1 MTNILLVE
9 DDRVIIENLSAVLK
23 AEGLSGACGSRAEGG
38 SGSASGG
45 KV

>member
-23 AEGLSGACGSRAEGG
+23 AEVLLPTSPHN
-38 SGSASGG
+38 
-45 KV
+45 

>member
-23 AEGLSGACGSRAEGG
+23 AEGFQVRAEAGQREALE
-38 SGSASGG
+38 ASEG
-45 KV
+45 KL